1 MLAVLAMA
9 FPGLAQAE
17 ESNSGIQY
25 ESEVPTVPSHESIP
39 PAKHHNGSNT
49 QSEAENEATGSGTP
63 NGGGNGG
70 NGGSNTGGGAHN
82 GQSKQGSPGGNGSG
96 HDGSKSA
103 GGERLSESKP
113 VANSQPAEDSGSSSP
128 LVPILIAIA
137 VLAAISVGAFYY
149 RQRRQ
154 EGDSPDSSVSPKAS

>member
-25 ESEVPTVPSHESIP
+25 ESEVPTVPTHESIP
-39 PAKHHNGSNT
+39 PAKHHKGSNT
-49 QSEAENEATGSGTP
+49 QSEGENEAPGSGTP
-63 NGGGNGG
+63 NGGGTGG
-70 NGGSNTGGGAHN
+70 NGSNTGGGAHN
-82 GQSKQGSPGGNGSG
+82 GQSKGGSPGSNGSSG
-96 HDGSKSA
+96 NGSKSA
-103 GGERLSESKP
+103 GGELGESKP
-113 VANSQPAEDSGSSSP
+113 VANNRPAEESGSSSP

-137 VLAAISVGAFYY
+137 VLAAISIGAFYF

-154 EGDSPDSSVSPKAS
+154 GRGDSPVSPKAS

>member
-39 PAKHHNGSNT
+39 PAKHRKGSNN
-49 QSEAENEATGSGTP
+49 QSEGENEATGSNTP
-63 NGGGNGG
+63 GGGGTGG

-82 GQSKQGSPGGNGSG
+82 GQSKQGSPGGNGG
-96 HDGSKSA
+96 GQNGSNSA
-103 GGERLSESKP
+103 GGNISESKP
-113 VANSQPAEDSGSSSP
+113 VANPSNGGEESGSSSP

-137 VLAAISVGAFYY
+137 VLAAISIGAFYF

-154 EGDSPDSSVSPKAS
+154 AGGDSPVSPKAS